1 MNIEEDF
8 MYKLDTLKLMN
19 LKAVEIDQIK
29 QVFLNL
35 HEQIAVTNILKKGT
49 EICRTVVVNDLENL
63 PKHVSQISYNPN
75 PSANLGRAHLIG
87 ETVFYGSVS
96 TETMKHYNNTS
107 FEVFDLN
114 NTSLERQY
122 FITSKWILQQ
132 DLTIIVVGSNLLHIN
147 KETEEREQFLQGV
160 QPSSE
165 EMIMGAKFFDDFIA
179 SEFSK
184 VVPRGSEFLYKIS
197 ASYCSWLFSLGIH
210 GILYSS
216 VGSNGHGLNVALKP
230 SLVDDGILV
239 PQVALFGTLYN
250 RYGEYADEYS
260 MKANI
265 VNEFLRWENVDY
277 LLPLHMKRYYTGRS
291 DDKSFQEKIIFDDLG
306 NIS

>member
-197 ASYCSWLFSLGIH
+197 ASYCSWLFSLDIH